1 MKKALTVVL
10 ILALALCSVF
20 AGDFKF
26 LFTELDQHPEILAG
40 FLPTLTA
47 IGAGYEGLSLI
58 EGDLTQFQAT
68 IGGGYTQR
76 VLFQDPVTG
85 EPLISD
91 QMLYDQIQVR
101 WNLKFLQGFGD
112 SWVEGKDLVT
122 AYVGYEG
129 RYEKAIDSMKVHEAR
144 FRGYADPVAREKGKT
159 AIPSLDEW
167 FNTHYD
173 DGSGNGTLKGNKIYP
188 DLADDYSAFMTNF
201 YLGAR
206 LNLMDDKMVSNQGGL
221 AEIKLQFAP
230 SFLNNKASY
239 YSVTFNAVAG
249 TTLFEMSNKKGL
261 NLFSVVLIDRV
272 NVNWTDGSQV
282 PVYASRPVSLGRK
295 VRGFNTNSYNTN
307 FTVVNNL
314 DIRLAGPE
322 FLLDGVFP
330 RLNLFFDMG
339 WHAGNYL
346 NTGHNGV
353 AAASAG
359 AMAEKYDLKRFLC
372 STGFQLEMCIY
383 DFIDLG
389 FQLSYLISGDNMKT
403 PGEKFITGATFFL
416 DF

>member
-10 ILALALCSVF
+10 VLALALCSVF

-58 EGDLTQFQAT
+58 DGNLTQLQAT

-76 VLFQDPVTG
+76 ALFQNPDNG
-85 EPLISD
+85 EPLLDDI
-91 QMLYDQIQVR
+91 MLFDQIQLR

-112 SWVEGKDLVT
+112 SWVDGKDLVT

-129 RYEKAIDSMKVHEAR
+129 RYEKAVDSMKVHEER
-144 FRGYADPVAREKGKT
+144 YRGYADADTRTKGKT
-159 AIPSLDEW
+159 PIPSLDEW
-167 FNTHYD
+167 FNSHFPSTLA
-173 DGSGNGTLKGNKIYP
+173 GNRIYP
-188 DLADDYSAFMTNF
+188 DLADDYTAFMTNF

-206 LNLMDDKMVSNQGGL
+206 LNLMDDKMVSNEGAL
-221 AEIKLQFAP
+221 AEVKLQFAP
-230 SFLNNKASY
+230 SFLNKKASY
-239 YSVTFNAVAG
+239 YSITFNAVAG
-249 TTLFEMSNKKGL
+249 TTLLEVSNKKGQ
-261 NLFSVVLIDRV
+261 NLFSIVLIDRL
-272 NVNWTDGSQV
+272 NVNWTDGSKV
-282 PVYASRPVSLGRK
+282 PVYASMPVSLGRK

-314 DIRLAGPE
+314 DLRLAGPE
-322 FLLDGVFP
+322 FIMDGVFP
-330 RLNLFFDMG
+330 RLNIFFDMG
-339 WHAGNYL
+339 WYAGNYF
-346 NTGHNGV
+346 NSDNS
-353 AAASAG
+353 AA

-372 STGFQLEMCIY
+372 SAGFQLEMCIF

-389 FQLSYLISGDNMKT
+389 FQLSYLISGDNMRT

>member
-76 VLFQDPVTG
+76 VLFQNPVTG

-314 DIRLAGPE
+314 DIRLSGPE

>member
-10 ILALALCSVF
+10 VLALALCSVF

-58 EGDLTQFQAT
+58 DGNLTQLQAT

-76 VLFQDPVTG
+76 ALFQNPDNG
-85 EPLISD
+85 EPLLDDI
-91 QMLYDQIQVR
+91 MLFDQIQLR
-101 WNLKFLQGFGD
+101 WNLKFLQGFGE

-122 AYVGYEG
+122 AYIGYEG
-129 RYEKAIDSMKVHEAR
+129 RYEKAVDSMKVHEER
-144 FRGYADPVAREKGKT
+144 YRGYADADTRTKGKT
-159 AIPSLDEW
+159 PIPSLDEW
-167 FNTHYD
+167 FNSHFPSTLA
-173 DGSGNGTLKGNKIYP
+173 GNRIYP
-188 DLADDYSAFMTNF
+188 DLADDYTAFMTNF

-206 LNLMDDKMVSNQGGL
+206 LNLMDDKMVSNEGAL

-230 SFLNNKASY
+230 SFLNKKASY
-239 YSVTFNAVAG
+239 YSITFNAVAG
-249 TTLFEMSNKKGL
+249 TTLLEVSNKKGQ
-261 NLFSVVLIDRV
+261 NLFSIVLIDRL
-272 NVNWTDGSQV
+272 NVNWTDGSKV
-282 PVYASRPVSLGRK
+282 PVYASMPVSLGRK

-314 DIRLAGPE
+314 DLRLAGPE
-322 FLLDGVFP
+322 FIMDGVFP
-330 RLNLFFDMG
+330 RLNIFFDMG
-339 WHAGNYL
+339 WYAGNYF
-346 NTGHNGV
+346 NSDNS
-353 AAASAG
+353 AA

-372 STGFQLEMCIY
+372 SAGFQLEMCIF

-389 FQLSYLISGDNMKT
+389 FQLSYLISGDNMRT

>member
-129 RYEKAIDSMKVHEAR
+129 RYEKAIDSMKVHEVR

>member
-206 LNLMDDKMVSNQGGL
+206 LNLMDDKMVSNEGGL

>member
-47 IGAGYEGLSLI
+47 IGAGSEGLSLI

-76 VLFQDPVTG
+76 VLFQNPVTG

>member
-10 ILALALCSVF
+10 VLALALCSVF

-58 EGDLTQFQAT
+58 DGNLTQLQAT

-76 VLFQDPVTG
+76 ALFQNPDNG
-85 EPLISD
+85 EPLLDDI
-91 QMLYDQIQVR
+91 MLFDQIQLR
-101 WNLKFLQGFGD
+101 WNLKFLQGFGE

-122 AYVGYEG
+122 AYIGYEG
-129 RYEKAIDSMKVHEAR
+129 SYEKAVDSMKVHEER
-144 FRGYADPVAREKGKT
+144 YRGYADADTRTKGKT
-159 AIPSLDEW
+159 PIPSLDEW
-167 FNTHYD
+167 FNSHFPSTLA
-173 DGSGNGTLKGNKIYP
+173 GNRIYP
-188 DLADDYSAFMTNF
+188 DLADDYTAFMTNF

-206 LNLMDDKMVSNQGGL
+206 LNLMDDKMVSNEGAL
-221 AEIKLQFAP
+221 AEIKIQFAP
-230 SFLNNKASY
+230 SFLNKKASY
-239 YSVTFNAVAG
+239 YSITFNAVAG
-249 TTLFEMSNKKGL
+249 TTLLEVSNKKGQ
-261 NLFSVVLIDRV
+261 NLFSIVLIDRL
-272 NVNWTDGSQV
+272 NVNWTDGSKV
-282 PVYASRPVSLGRK
+282 PVYASMPVSLGRK

-314 DIRLAGPE
+314 DLRLAGPE
-322 FLLDGVFP
+322 FIMDGVFP
-330 RLNLFFDMG
+330 RLNIFFDMG
-339 WHAGNYL
+339 WYAGNYF
-346 NTGHNGV
+346 NSDNS
-353 AAASAG
+353 AS

-372 STGFQLEMCIY
+372 SAGFQLEMCIF

-389 FQLSYLISGDNMKT
+389 FQLSYLISGDNMRT

>member
-76 VLFQDPVTG
+76 VLFQNPVTG

>member
-76 VLFQDPVTG
+76 VLFQNPVTG

-353 AAASAG
+353 AAASAE

>member
-10 ILALALCSVF
+10 VLALALCSVF

-58 EGDLTQFQAT
+58 DGNLTQLQAT

-76 VLFQDPVTG
+76 ALFQNPDNG
-85 EPLISD
+85 EPLLDDI
-91 QMLYDQIQVR
+91 MLFDQIQLR
-101 WNLKFLQGFGD
+101 WNLKFLQGFGE

-122 AYVGYEG
+122 AYIGYEG
-129 RYEKAIDSMKVHEAR
+129 RYEKAVDSMKVHEER
-144 FRGYADPVAREKGKT
+144 YRGYADADTRTKGKT
-159 AIPSLDEW
+159 PIPSLDEW
-167 FNTHYD
+167 FNSHFPSTLA
-173 DGSGNGTLKGNKIYP
+173 GNRIYP
-188 DLADDYSAFMTNF
+188 DLADDYTAFMTNF

-206 LNLMDDKMVSNQGGL
+206 LNLMDDKMVSNEGAL

-230 SFLNNKASY
+230 SFLNKKASY
-239 YSVTFNAVAG
+239 YSITFNAVAG
-249 TTLFEMSNKKGL
+249 TTLLEVSNKKGQ
-261 NLFSVVLIDRV
+261 NLFSIVLIDRL
-272 NVNWTDGSQV
+272 NVNWTDGSKV
-282 PVYASRPVSLGRK
+282 PVYASMPVSLGRK

-307 FTVVNNL
+307 FTMVNNL
-314 DIRLAGPE
+314 DLRLAGPE
-322 FLLDGVFP
+322 FIMDGVFP
-330 RLNLFFDMG
+330 RLNIFFDMG
-339 WHAGNYL
+339 WYAGNYF
-346 NTGHNGV
+346 NSDNR
-353 AAASAG
+353 AS

-372 STGFQLEMCIY
+372 SAGFQLEMCIF

-389 FQLSYLISGDNMKT
+389 FQLSYLISGDNMRT

>member
-1 MKKALTVVL
+1 MKKALTIVL
-10 ILALALCSVF
+10 VLALAVCSVF

-76 VLFQDPVTG
+76 VLYQNPVTG

-91 QMLYDQIQVR
+91 QMLFDQIQLR

-112 SWVEGKDLVT
+112 SWVQGKDLVT

-129 RYEKAIDSMKVHEAR
+129 RYEKAVDSMKVHEAR
-144 FRGYADPVAREKGKT
+144 FRGYADPVTREKGKT
-159 AIPSLDEW
+159 PIPSLDEW

-188 DLADDYSAFMTNF
+188 DLADDYTAFMTNF
-201 YLGAR
+201 YIGAR
-206 LNLMDDKMVSNQGGL
+206 LNLMDDKMVSNEGGL

-282 PVYASRPVSLGRK
+282 PVYASMPVSLGRK

-307 FTVVNNL
+307 FSVVNNL

-330 RLNLFFDMG
+330 RLNLFFDVG
-339 WHAGNYL
+339 WHAGNYF

-353 AAASAG
+353 AAAGAG